1 MDLGSKMEQ
10 KSMRCGGVVVW
21 CRRCGDAVVVRCRW
35 CDAVVRCGGAMLRF
49 STGRLAETPVIIIFT
64 KQKTFAKNMK
74 ILSKKRSKEV
84 AKK

>member
-1 MDLGSKMEQ
+1 
-10 KSMRCGGVVVW
+10 
-21 CRRCGDAVVVRCRW
+21 
-35 CDAVVRCGGAMLRF
+35 VRCGGAMLRF